1 MKLIKG
7 IYRFFDK
14 KIILP
19 ITRFFMLILGKI
31 KKLDISLESILV
43 TKSISIVFSLVL
55 AVLMFIFVDKK
66 GSLSIENSA
75 EVLYNQK
82 VEALYN
88 NEEYVIEGLPETVD
102 ITMIGS
108 KSNLYLAKQL
118 SNQTVSV
125 DLSDLKTG
133 THQVNIKYK
142 QAISNVEYKLDPST
156 VTVTI
161 SNKQSVSKDIT
172 NETLNLDTL
181 DTKYSINNI
190 SLYNTSES
198 LTDENLDAKEIG
210 TVIVKGKESK
220 IKEVA
225 IVKSLID
232 INNISSTQIKEGN
245 NTVKNVPLVAYNKKG
260 EIMDVELVPSVVNA
274 IVNLESNSKEVPINV
289 VVKNIDDIVFGKAIE
304 EINPS
309 VNKVTIYG
317 NTESLD
323 AVNKIDVTID
333 VANLKSDKTYTLAIK
348 KPDGI
353 RKISSKT
360 VNVEVKIGDQAT
372 TEIAGVKISYKNLG
386 SDYVVQATQDSTTEV
401 PVIVTGVDKVIKNIS
416 SNDIDAYVD
425 LKGLTEGE
433 QTVKVVAT
441 GNDNRVT
448 YKSKIKEIKLV
459 IIKK

>member
-7 IYRFFDK
+7 IYRFIDK

-19 ITRFFMLILGKI
+19 ITRFFILILSKI

-43 TKSISIVFSLVL
+43 TKSISIIFSLIL

-125 DLSDLKTG
+125 VLSDLKTG

-161 SNKQSVSKDIT
+161 SNKQSLSKEIT

-181 DTKYSINNI
+181 DTKYSISNI

-198 LTDENLDAKEIG
+198 LNEENLDAKEIG
-210 TVIVKGKESK
+210 TVIVKGKEDK

-225 IVKSLID
+225 IVKALID

-245 NTVKNVPLVAYNKKG
+245 NTVKNVPLVAYNN

-309 VNKVTIYG
+309 VSKVTIYG
-317 NTESLD
+317 NSEALET
-323 AVNKIDVTID
+323 VNKIDVTID
-333 VANLKSDKTYTLAIK
+333 VANLKSDKTFTLAIK

-441 GNDNRVT
+441 GNDSRVT

>member
-7 IYRFFDK
+7 IYRFIDK

-19 ITRFFMLILGKI
+19 ITRFFMFFINKI

-43 TKSISIVFSLVL
+43 TKSVTIVFSLVL
-55 AVLMFIFVDKK
+55 AVLMFIVVDRK
-66 GSLSIENSA
+66 GTLSIENSA

-125 DLSDLKTG
+125 DLSDLSIG

-142 QAISNVEYKLDPST
+142 QAISNVEYKLDPSV

-161 SNKQSVSKDIT
+161 SNKQSVSKEIT
-172 NETLNLDTL
+172 NEILNLDTL

-198 LTDENLDAKEIG
+198 LNEEDIEAKEVS
-210 TVIVKGKESK
+210 TVIVKGKENK

-225 IVKSLID
+225 IVKALID
-232 INNISSTQIKEGN
+232 VNNISSSQMKEGN
-245 NTVKNVPLVAYNKKG
+245 NTIKNVPLAAYDKNG
-260 EIMDVELVPSVVNA
+260 ERLNVELVPSVVNA
-274 IVNLESNSKEVPINV
+274 VAVLESNSKEVPINV

-317 NTESLD
+317 NSEALES
-323 AVNKIDVTID
+323 VNKIDVTID
-333 VANLKSDKTYTLAIK
+333 VANLKADKTFTLAIK

-401 PVIVTGVDKVIKNIS
+401 PVIVSGVDKVISSIS

-448 YKSKIKEIKLV
+448 YKSKIKEIKLL